1 MKKGTASMV
10 EYIDVEIAEN
20 INNDNYVRSFARGL
34 SVIQSF
40 SEEQPEQTLADVAT
54 NTGLSRATVRR
65 LLYTLVAL
73 GYVENDERFFRL
85 TPKILQLGFSYL
97 ATVPFLKLAEP
108 IVNRLVRDL
117 QESSSIA
124 MLDGGE
130 IVYLLRVPTQKILT
144 INLSIGSRLA
154 APCTALGKVLLS
166 DLKEEALDK
175 ILVDFL
181 ESDNGNQDYLP
192 KLGFSHLK
200 ASIVKVREQGWCIV
214 DQELEQGLS
223 AIAVPIFGKNKRIIA
238 AMNIFSISKG
248 SNHTEVLKSYLPVL
262 LSAAEE
268 ISSYLRT
275 KEKWY

>member
-1 MKKGTASMV
+1 MKKEITNKM
-10 EYIDVEIAEN
+10 ENFDVETDESVSNEN
-20 INNDNYVRSFARGL
+20 FVRSFARGL

-40 SEEQPEQTLADVAT
+40 SEEHPEQTLADVAT

-65 LLYTLVAL
+65 LLYTLMAL

-108 IVNRLVRDL
+108 IVNRIVRDL

-166 DLKEEALDK
+166 DLNDELLDK
-175 ILVDFL
+175 ILVNFL
-181 ESDNGNQDYLP
+181 ESENQNHLP
-192 KLGFSHLK
+192 KPEFIQLK
-200 ASIVKVREQGWCIV
+200 ESILKVREQGWCIV
-214 DQELEQGLS
+214 NQELEQGLS
-223 AIAVPIFGKNKRIIA
+223 AIAVPIFGKGRRIIA
-238 AMNIFSISKG
+238 AMNIFSISK
-248 SNHTEVLKSYLPVL
+248 SSTHAENLKNYLPVL

-268 ISSYLRT
+268 ISSYLVT
-275 KEKWY
+275 KEKWF